1 MWSMALRWD
10 AQNRHIDLRVKIWLV
25 WLVCVTEPAIKSNF
39 HWCNNLKQC
48 CCHATEIDECTES
61 VLLISSSTSSQQCYD
76 AIIWRKPV
84 LVSCLQRWVH
94 WYLVRTSGATKPVFK
109 LGPIEAV
116 WKGSVSIVLRTQG
129 VILLSTREPCVL
141 SELYCFFLGFG
152 NLSCVAVSPSVQ
164 CAQCTVKSFFCIGDL
179 SQWHILHCTVCFCI
193 GHLECLCTSAQYA
206 RLFYIGDSGCH
217 SVTEPIVQ

>member
-1 MWSMALRWD
+1 MGALCFICDLWPWD

-94 WYLVRTSGATKPVFK
+94 WYLVRTSSATKPVFK

-116 WKGSVSIVLRTQG
+116 WKGTGSVSIVFRTQG

-141 SELYCFFLGFG
+141 SVHG
-152 NLSCVAVSPSVQ
+152 
-164 CAQCTVKSFFCIGDL
+164 
-179 SQWHILHCTVCFCI
+179 
-193 GHLECLCTSAQYA
+193 
-206 RLFYIGDSGCH
+206 H
-217 SVTEPIVQ
+217 SV